1 MNVPTPNRA
10 TRLAAFKRV
19 LAIAASRPAT
29 SPALDTYHAAGTDA
43 ERRVAYLALTSSDR
57 DAIAANARAVVD
69 AQMKLLIIE
78 RRADDAALKGHFKA
92 NDAVV
97 EAEENARV
105 AALPSTL
112 RRRTEIKRNMRKVAL
127 VVASGV
133 GILLIAAQIAGEI
146 GYFAW
151 SLVHDWIFWTVMIG
165 ANLAIFAVVMLAA
178 HSHAIVAVVRSLPSA
193 VRAAVYPA
201 CANGKKSD

>member
-1 MNVPTPNRA
+1 MNVPTPSRA

-19 LAIAASRPAT
+19 LAKTASRPAT

-43 ERRVAYLALTSSDR
+43 ERRVVYLALTSSDR

-78 RRADDAALKGHFKA
+78 RRADEAALKGHFKA

-178 HSHAIVAVVRSLPSA
+178 HFHAMVAVVRSLPSA
-193 VRAAVYPA
+193 VRAAVYPP